1 MNAKN
6 KDNQKTSI
14 QVTIKTRNKLAI
26 IKMEKGFDSVEEV
39 LLDFLENHAELEK
52 NREYETDNQ
61 VEMTYL
67 NTMSELDRERKKAR

>member
-26 IKMEKGFDSVEEV
+26 IKMDKGFDSVEEV